1 MFLLTYL
8 QIAYNSSLVSCSTD
22 AVRHSRHLRLHQTM
36 TSAVF
41 SYEHTRRSQPLYLDL
56 EFTCIV
62 INTKAESTSE
72 IDLNVTPEQG
82 DKFRTNSVYWCT
94 DSVTTCR
101 SATKRS
107 GLRSS
112 LTTDYVKPRLSTK
125 FGERH
130 FLLPV
135 WSQLP
140 HQLCAILNPAA
151 FKKHLKN
158 ALFKF
163 CF

>member
-1 MFLLTYL
+1 M
-8 QIAYNSSLVSCSTD
+8 YNGSLVSWTTD

-82 DKFRTNSVYWCT
+82 DKFCTNSVYWCT
-94 DSVTTCR
+94 DIVTTCC

-112 LTTDYVKPRLSTK
+112 LTADYVKPRLSTK

-135 WSQLP
+135 WNQLP
-140 HQLCAILNPAA
+140 HQLRDILNPAA
-151 FKKHLKN
+151 FKKHLKTHFLN
-158 ALFKF
+158 SVFN
-163 CF
+163 